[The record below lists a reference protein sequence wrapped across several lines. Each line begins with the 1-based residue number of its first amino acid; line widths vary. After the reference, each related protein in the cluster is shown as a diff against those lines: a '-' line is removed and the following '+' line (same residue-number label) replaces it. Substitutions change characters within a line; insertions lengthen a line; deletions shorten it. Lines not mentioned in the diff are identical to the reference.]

1 MEAQAKQELLAR
13 VHELYEQNAFEGIID
28 LLEPNIETLEFEL
41 ALELARAYINHGNT
55 MGQGRGDERYLQ
67 ANALLDKYGTQGKEH
82 APFLFYK
89 GYALFKLGLVNDAL
103 IRFNRALRFV
113 KLGVDDSLL
122 PTIER
127 MKALCES
134 FDPDNQ
140 ANKLSEADEALLYA
154 HIKEH
159 MGSYQILF
167 KTDRYELLHIKPD
180 DAHPWNLIVTKGLAG
195 KKLKVPL
202 GVDELTNSHVELAV
216 CLPPEW
222 QFSTSEEYNLW
233 PINALCELINF
244 ILAGNEFVGFGY
256 TFSNDKPWHS
266 STDFSGGMLTALG
279 GYNHRAQ
286 EAVLSD
292 GSYVRFFELIFLYPM
307 ELAFRKSHDA
317 SALIDLFVQKG
328 VRPSPV
334 RKRSDVCAAPA
345 NFTKI

>member
-13 VHELYEQNAFEGIID
+13 VHQLYEQDAFEGIID
-28 LLEPNIETLEFEL
+28 LLEPSVAELEFDL
-41 ALELARAYINHGNT
+41 ALELARAYINLGNT
-55 MGQGRGDERYLQ
+55 MGQGKGDERYLQ
-67 ANALLDKYGTQGKEH
+67 ANALLDKYGTQGKDH

-113 KLGVDDSLL
+113 KFGVDDALL

-134 FDPDNQ
+134 FDPDN
-140 ANKLSEADEALLYA
+140 NSTKLSAADEAVLDA

-159 MGSYQILF
+159 FGTYQILF
-167 KTDRYELLHIKPD
+167 KTDRYELLHVKPD
-180 DAHPWNLIVTKGLAG
+180 EAHPWNLIVTKGLAG
-195 KKLKVPL
+195 KKLNVPL
-202 GVDELTNSHVELAV
+202 GVDELTNSHVELAL

-222 QFSTSEEYNLW
+222 QFSSSEEYNLW

-244 ILAGNEFVGFGY
+244 ILAGSEFVGFGY

-266 STDFSGGMLTALG
+266 STEFSGGMLTAIG
-279 GYNHRAQ
+279 GYNHQAQ
-286 EAVLSD
+286 EAILTD

-307 ELAFRKSHDA
+307 ELAFRKTHDA
-317 SALIDLFVQKG
+317 ASLLDLFVQKS

-345 NFTKI
+345 AFTKI